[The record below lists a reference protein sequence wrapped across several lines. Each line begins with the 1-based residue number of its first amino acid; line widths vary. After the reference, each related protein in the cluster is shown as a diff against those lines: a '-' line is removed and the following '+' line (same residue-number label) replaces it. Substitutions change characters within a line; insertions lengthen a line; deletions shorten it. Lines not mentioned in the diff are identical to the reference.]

1 MPGDIKTKKDKKK
14 ENQPDDEDEDT
25 KDGLTGKI
33 MDEEDDDMDD
43 DMDTDDVEIEAEME
57 GPGMDENVLQ
67 STGAMITKLEI
78 FVSFLQI
85 YGIIF
90 NFDLTI
96 NWPINFQ
103 LFNMYFMVLP
113 TFFLMD
119 LSFLIDAFGFEI
131 PADYFVY
138 IKYIGTIFAF
148 FMICISY
155 ALFKGW
161 SRRRFV
167 IYGIKKW
174 KQSTRKYNNIVILLI
189 LLSAIVAIGMEGTKS
204 SGPMYLYFD
213 SGGKRGSGPTT
224 RSWVW
229 FLFFTFVILFLYL
242 FIRIAF
248 WIMRRSYFKDKTEEK
263 TEFQIFF
270 SRTKRSLQKL
280 ALR

>member
-1 MPGDIKTKKDKKK
+1 MPGDIKTKKDKNK
-14 ENQPDDEDEDT
+14 EKQPDDEDEDT
-25 KDGLTGKI
+25 KDGLTDKI

-131 PADYFVY
+131 PADYFMY

-148 FMICISY
+148 FMIWCN
-155 ALFKGW
+155 
-161 SRRRFV
+161 
-167 IYGIKKW
+167 
-174 KQSTRKYNNIVILLI
+174 T
-189 LLSAIVAIGMEGTKS
+189 
-204 SGPMYLYFD
+204 
-213 SGGKRGSGPTT
+213 
-224 RSWVW
+224 
-229 FLFFTFVILFLYL
+229 
-242 FIRIAF
+242 
-248 WIMRRSYFKDKTEEK
+248 
-263 TEFQIFF
+263 
-270 SRTKRSLQKL
+270 
-280 ALR
+280 